1 MKKKYII
8 LIITMCLISILIV
21 GSSYAYFSATISGNT
36 NAENVVTKTGTLS
49 LSFSDKTPSFNAT
62 EISPGWS
69 KTKEVTVENTGSVDV
84 TYDLVW
90 LKLDNEILKDELV
103 YTITC
108 TSGCKGL
115 TESKVPEAGENLG
128 IIKGQTIKSKETQTY
143 KITFQLKETK
153 ENQDY
158 NQGLT
163 IEGTIG
169 IKESGSYEEKD
180 KSIVREGLEL
190 LYNKRS
196 LENADETLIDKSGNR
211 YNGKVEG
218 ATKTSEGL
226 SFDRNNRSNAF
237 IGYLNYDYVS
247 LEIEFILKDNKRV
260 FILDSVENGG
270 YGFIY
275 ESESQSLVFSVYTAH
290 NQWYSKIQA
299 PININTKY
307 HIVGTYDGLDLRLY
321 VNGEEI
327 KPSVHLSD
335 EKKPILHSESSPLMI
350 GCDSFPET
358 SSYCWNPETNFN
370 GTISNI
376 KVYSRALNADEV
388 LKNYNALQN

>member
-8 LIITMCLISILIV
+8 LIITMCLISILII
-21 GSSYAYFSATISGNT
+21 GSSYAYFSATINGNT

-49 LSFSDKTPSFNAT
+49 LSFSDKTPSFNVT

-196 LENADETLIDKSGNR
+196 LENASDTLIDKSGNR

-226 SFDRNNRSNAF
+226 SFDGTNDAV
-237 IGYLNYDYVS
+237 IIDELNYDYVTV
-247 LEIEFILKDNKRV
+247 EAEFISKNNTDIRYIIAN
-260 FILDSVENGG
+260 IESGG
-270 YGFIY
+270 YCLFWGNGQISFQPYVGGYKGKYVTI
-275 ESESQSLVFSVYTAH
+275 T
-290 NQWYSKIQA
+290 SK
-299 PININTKY
+299 TKY
-307 HIVGTYDGLDLRLY
+307 HVVGTYDGFDTKIY
-321 VNGEEI
+321 INGKEQ
-327 KPSVHLSD
+327 
-335 EKKPILHSESSPLMI
+335 
-350 GCDSFPET
+350 T
-358 SSYCWNPETNFN
+358 SSLHVTDTLTKIGKPGNKTKLVLGCNPSGSNCTAGYFD
-370 GTISNI
+370 GIISNV
-376 KVYSRALNADEV
+376 KVYSRALSEAEV

>member
-8 LIITMCLISILIV
+8 LIIIMCLISILIV
-21 GSSYAYFSATISGNT
+21 GISYAYFSATISGNT
-36 NAENVVTKTGTLS
+36 NSENVVTKTGTLS

-115 TESKVPEAGENLG
+115 PESKVPEAGENLG
-128 IIKGQTIKSKETQTY
+128 IIKGQTIKSKEIQTY

-196 LENADETLIDKSGNR
+196 LENADDTLIDKSGNR

-226 SFDRNNRSNAF
+226 SFDGINDYVI
-237 IGYLNYDYVS
+237 IGELNYDYVT
-247 LEIEFILKDNKRV
+247 LELEFIVNNIV
-260 FILDSVENGG
+260 NGNIISNFQNGG
-270 YGFIY
+270 YGLFLY
-275 ESESQSLVFSVYTAH
+275 HGQFGFQPYVGGYKNKLVTITS
-290 NQWYSKIQA
+290 
-299 PININTKY
+299 NTKY
-307 HIVGTYDGLDLRLY
+307 HVVGTYDGFDLKIY
-321 VNGEEI
+321 INGKEQTPSLHI
-327 KPSVHLSD
+327 TNTRTPVGKPTDNTYLT
-335 EKKPILHSESSPLMI
+335 L
-350 GCDSFPET
+350 GC
-358 SSYCWNPETNFN
+358 NPGGVRCYGEYFD

>member
-108 TSGCKGL
+108 TNGCKGL

-128 IIKGQTIKSKETQTY
+128 IIKEQTIKSKETQTY
-143 KITFQLKETK
+143 KISFQLKETK

-226 SFDRNNRSNAF
+226 SFDGTNDYVE
-237 IGYLNYDYVS
+237 IGNLNYDYVTVEAEFSYTEKQSSYIISNVVNVDCGYS
-247 LEIEFILKDNKRV
+247 LTLNKDGNIYADFVFDSIYDTQRV
-260 FILDSVENGG
+260 PLPGLS
-270 YGFIY
+270 
-275 ESESQSLVFSVYTAH
+275 SQGKNHSDVV
-290 NQWYSKIQA
+290 
-299 PININTKY
+299 
-307 HIVGTYDGLDLRLY
+307 YDGTNLKLYINGRL
-321 VNGEEI
+321 VNTESIPGKV
-327 KPSVHLSD
+327 KPSTENLKLGFSNSLYF
-335 EKKPILHSESSPLMI
+335 K
-350 GCDSFPET
+350 
-358 SSYCWNPETNFN
+358 
-370 GTISNI
+370 GTISNV
-376 KVYSRALNADEV
+376 KVYSRALSEAEV